1 MAATSGSS
9 IWLTTRAIA
18 RHGAANDS
26 APPMVIALYKQLG
39 LRGFGR
45 RPRLA
50 AAVLGPHE
58 WGLRVLA
65 DHLGMSAT
73 TLNNWCHRGWVHHRK
88 MPGLKGCLII
98 WADAGELEPR
108 SAGCTLFVPSMLP
121 LPIPPSSRGR
131 DHGPESMQFPRP
143 GRTTPRNLSFPP
155 APGRDRPPQAF
166 DRAMDETPRSIQ
178 RIT

>member
-1 MAATSGSS
+1 MAATSGSR
-9 IWLTTRAIA
+9 LANHEGYRPA
-18 RHGAANDS
+18 RGGERFS
-26 APPMVIALYKQLG
+26 APMVIALYKQLG

-98 WADAGELEPR
+98 WADAGEL
-108 SAGCTLFVPSMLP
+108 GCLGRLHAFRP
-121 LPIPPSSRGR
+121 LNAPPPYPAELTRPG
-131 DHGPESMQFPRP
+131 PRP
-143 GRTTPRNLSFPP
+143 GIDAIPTTR
-155 APGRDRPPQAF
+155 
-166 DRAMDETPRSIQ
+166 
-178 RIT
+178 